1 MIKNFFNKHWPLIII
16 FLLGLVPLFWFRQG
30 HIIAGGDQTFYLDPS
45 ANLYNYSYSWY
56 DKLDGGMPSLEK
68 PKVFPMSLF
77 WFLGKKI
84 GFSLPDIQKSWIVLH
99 FILPGIFMYFLVR
112 YFFRESEK
120 RGAVAGLVGAVLYMF
135 NFLVIV
141 DGLQVVLRPV
151 IAFLPLIFLFWIKG
165 LSQEKFSFKYPSMIA
180 ISTLL
185 YGSANLNFASTS
197 PIYIILGAYFIYF
210 LLTTKKFIFGFAF
223 LFFTSIL
230 FILINMW
237 WLPNFYFSLVKI
249 DKNIIEVVRS
259 YDFLKS
265 TPINEAFRT
274 MGFWAFLQQFNNKTL
289 LPFAMSYYRFPL
301 LVITFFI
308 PIFSFSGLL
317 FRNKTKE
324 KIFFSLLALL
334 GIFLAKGTNYP
345 FGFIFQFFY
354 DKVPGFS
361 MYREPFAKFT
371 IIHLFS
377 FSVLLGLFIEDLSD
391 FLFRHKGKTFF
402 QQFLPYILIFIILI
416 SSYPLLTGKNI
427 QNETWYG
434 DSRYSLHTKVPEY
447 WHEAGNW
454 FKQNNSNLKVLLSPK
469 IYYGHTYGWESGISS
484 GEPAALYLIP
494 NPLIRA
500 PSYLASGQNRLSQLV
515 YQTFFLGKNTDLTPY
530 LNLFAVDY
538 VLQQNDITPNNEA
551 GIFDPYIMSD
561 ILKNQKSLKQ
571 IINFGQLTVSSQDQ
585 VLIES
590 INALDVYSVVPG
602 GSLLQVY
609 SPDKLVIVDGKL
621 ESYFDLFS
629 FYQYRRGDGYHF
641 LSEENSISDEI
652 KKIDE
657 NTLYF
662 INLKEKQKINKENGE
677 MYFDIEIL
685 KEGSYQ
691 LLINEYLF
699 KPEFNKE
706 SASYYLFFN
715 NNKLPIPQ
723 EKSNQ
728 WRSINIDMLKPGYY
742 SLKTNLPVNEIKP
755 DYLTSPFWLIEDKK
769 NAEKSLVLSN
779 RISAFKKINPSKYE
793 VNIENT
799 TIKPY
804 LLVLSESFNP
814 LWQIYSDGKKISAD
828 HFLANG
834 YANGWYLTPENT
846 NNEKRYMLEIK
857 YLPQMYA
864 DIGNNISLIT
874 IFSLLGY
881 LVFTWSK
888 FNKK

>member
-84 GFSLPDIQKSWIVLH
+84 GFSLPDIQKSWIILH
-99 FILPGIFMYFLVR
+99 FILPGIFMYFLIR
-112 YFFRESEK
+112 CLFRESK
-120 RGAVAGLVGAVLYMF
+120 KKGAIAGLVGAVLYMF

-416 SSYPLLTGKNI
+416 SSYPLLICKNI
-427 QNETWYG
+427 HYET
-434 DSRYSLHTKVPEY
+434 
-447 WHEAGNW
+447 
-454 FKQNNSNLKVLLSPK
+454 F
-469 IYYGHTYGWESGISS
+469 
-484 GEPAALYLIP
+484 
-494 NPLIRA
+494 
-500 PSYLASGQNRLSQLV
+500 
-515 YQTFFLGKNTDLTPY
+515 
-530 LNLFAVDY
+530 Y
-538 VLQQNDITPNNEA
+538 V
-551 GIFDPYIMSD
+551 
-561 ILKNQKSLKQ
+561 
-571 IINFGQLTVSSQDQ
+571 
-585 VLIES
+585 
-590 INALDVYSVVPG
+590 
-602 GSLLQVY
+602 
-609 SPDKLVIVDGKL
+609 
-621 ESYFDLFS
+621 
-629 FYQYRRGDGYHF
+629 
-641 LSEENSISDEI
+641 
-652 KKIDE
+652 
-657 NTLYF
+657 
-662 INLKEKQKINKENGE
+662 
-677 MYFDIEIL
+677 
-685 KEGSYQ
+685 
-691 LLINEYLF
+691 
-699 KPEFNKE
+699 
-706 SASYYLFFN
+706 
-715 NNKLPIPQ
+715 
-723 EKSNQ
+723 
-728 WRSINIDMLKPGYY
+728 
-742 SLKTNLPVNEIKP
+742 
-755 DYLTSPFWLIEDKK
+755 
-769 NAEKSLVLSN
+769 
-779 RISAFKKINPSKYE
+779 
-793 VNIENT
+793 
-799 TIKPY
+799 
-804 LLVLSESFNP
+804 
-814 LWQIYSDGKKISAD
+814 
-828 HFLANG
+828 
-834 YANGWYLTPENT
+834 
-846 NNEKRYMLEIK
+846 
-857 YLPQMYA
+857 
-864 DIGNNISLIT
+864 
-874 IFSLLGY
+874 
-881 LVFTWSK
+881 
-888 FNKK
+888 